1 MPEQCEHGGD
11 WRITTKKKLT
21 IRPCALIPVRN
32 RNMFVIKEQCEVCS
46 GFDDGTSPASI
57 SINRML
63 EKILISAY
71 PEEGKTKAEM
81 KAALKKYK
89 ERKGAD
95 AAADLLVVARERGM
109 SLDIAESLALE
120 VVPELMEEVKVG
132 LKETP

>member
-1 MPEQCEHGGD
+1 
-11 WRITTKKKLT
+11 
-21 IRPCALIPVRN
+21 
-32 RNMFVIKEQCEVCS
+32 MFVIKEQCEVCS